1 MVHFLP
7 KKIWVNFLFVK
18 TPNRGGGVE
27 GGLVNHQTF
36 PHFFVKPSL
45 IQIKI
50 VRIINVL
57 LKKHTTRTE
66 GGLTIYA
73 LAGAGERSDT
83 GYKKLGL

>member
-1 MVHFLP
+1 MRR
-7 KKIWVNFLFVK
+7 W
-18 TPNRGGGVE
+18 GVE
-27 GGLVNHQTF
+27 ECLVNHQTF
-36 PHFFVKPSL
+36 LHFFFVKPSL

>member
-1 MVHFLP
+1 MLAHL
-7 KKIWVNFLFVK
+7 KIIGQFFMRKNTKPW
-18 TPNRGGGVE
+18 GGVE